1 MDIRFDWDL
10 EKAEANARKHGV
22 SFMEAL
28 TAFGDPLSLTVADPD
43 HSEREERLLL
53 LGRSVSDRLLVVAH
67 EERGGVVR
75 VISARLASRGERRK
89 YEEEPS

>member
-28 TAFGDPLSLTVADPD
+28 TAFGDPLSLT
-43 HSEREERLLL
+43 
-53 LGRSVSDRLLVVAH
+53 
-67 EERGGVVR
+67 
-75 VISARLASRGERRK
+75 
-89 YEEEPS
+89 

>member
-1 MDIRFDWDL
+1 MDIRFEWDL

-22 SFMEAL
+22 SFVEAL
-28 TAFGDPLSLTVADPD
+28 TAFGDSLSLTVMDPD

-53 LGRSVSDRLLVVAH
+53 LGRSVSDRLLVVSH

-75 VISARLASRGERRK
+75 VISARLATRRERRK